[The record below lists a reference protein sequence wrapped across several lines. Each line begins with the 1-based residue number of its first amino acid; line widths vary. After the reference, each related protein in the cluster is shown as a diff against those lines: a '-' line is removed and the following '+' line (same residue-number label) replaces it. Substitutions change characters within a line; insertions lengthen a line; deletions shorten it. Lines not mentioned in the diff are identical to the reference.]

1 MPLRTHTLASL
12 AADTPLLAPYRNLRA
27 EAVRERELQG
37 LHDVF
42 IAESE
47 LTVRQLL
54 ASPCGVQSLLTTPA
68 QLEKLLPAL
77 HTRAHVSPNEQIEV
91 LLASEV
97 QLHEVVGFA
106 FHRGVLAAGLRPPT
120 PSLATLLACDT
131 LTIVEGVS
139 NYDNIGAMFRNV
151 ACLAGAVQGSQPGVI
166 LGPGCC
172 DPLYR
177 KAIRVSIGH
186 ALSIPFATANDLLGA
201 GRRDTPASTVWPGV
215 LHRLREA
222 GWRVLA
228 LTPAGDTALSD
239 ERTARTPNT
248 KIALLLGAEGP
259 GLSPPALEA
268 ASARVAIPMREGVD
282 SLNVATALAVAWSWL
297 R

>member
-1 MPLRTHTLASL
+1 MPIAEHDIASMHPGD
-12 AADTPLLAPYRNLRA
+12 ALLAPYRGLKD
-27 EAVRERELQG
+27 EAVRERELAG

-54 ASPCGVQSLLTTPA
+54 ASPCGVQSVLTTRA
-68 QLEKLLPAL
+68 QAPRLMDALAERARRVPSEAIALLF
-77 HTRAHVSPNEQIEV
+77 
-91 LLASEV
+91 ASEHE
-97 QLHEVVGFA
+97 LHEIVGFA
-106 FHRGVLAAGLRPPT
+106 FHRGVLAAGRRPEPPT
-120 PSLATLLACDT
+120 FEQLAACDT
-131 LTIVEGVS
+131 LTIVEGVN
-139 NYDNIGAMFRNV
+139 NYDNIGAIFRNV
-151 ACLAGAVQGSQPGVI
+151 ACLAGRDASRAGVL

-186 ALSIPFATANDLLGA
+186 VLTTPFVRADQLA
-201 GRRDTPASTVWPGV
+201 GFDRRDTPPSQVWPGV
-215 LHRLREA
+215 LHRLRAA

-228 LTPAGDTALSD
+228 LTPGGDTPLEALR
-239 ERTARTPNT
+239 EGQGTQEKTAV
-248 KIALLLGAEGP
+248 LVGAEGP
-259 GLSPPALEA
+259 GLTPAAIEA
-268 ASARVAIPMREGVD
+268 STARVAIPMRAGVD